1 MLPGAAYTLSSP
13 RPDNRA
19 EHMASPSPGRIIVV
33 DDDEL
38 FSESIRENLSDAG
51 YSVKTFADGPSVLA
65 FLDSGGESDLLLLD
79 WRMPGMN
86 GIEVLRQLR
95 AREHDIPVIFLTVLS
110 DQIYEEAGLLGGAVD
125 FVEKSRSFSI
135 LLKRLELIL
144 TGARAG
150 QGRSDKS
157 DPEPRTVGN
166 LTLLPDSSRALWR
179 REMVELTLTEFRVVD
194 YLASRVGTDVRYRD
208 LYDLVRGEGFV
219 AGTGE
224 NGYRANV
231 RTLIKR
237 VRQKFRALDEDFD
250 EIENYPG
257 FGYRWRAPGGTG
269 G

>member
-1 MLPGAAYTLSSP
+1 MTST
-13 RPDNRA
+13 
-19 EHMASPSPGRIIVV
+19 PSARIVVV

-38 FSESIRENLSDAG
+38 FSESIQENLTDAG
-51 YSVKTFADGPSVLA
+51 YSVRAFADGPSVLD
-65 FLDSGGESDLLLLD
+65 FLANGGESDLILLD

-95 AREHDIPVIFLTVLS
+95 AREYDIPVIFLTVLS

-144 TGARAG
+144 TGTRAATRKEG
-150 QGRSDKS
+150 EAEAAPVS
-157 DPEPRTVGN
+157 VGN
-166 LTLLPDSSRALWR
+166 LTLLLDSGRALWR

-194 YLASRVGTDVRYRD
+194 YLASRAGTDVRYRD

-224 NGYRANV
+224 EGFRANV

-237 VRQKFRALDEDFD
+237 VRQKFRALDDRFD

-257 FGYRWRAPGGTG
+257 FGYRWRASIETDN
-269 G
+269 

>member
-1 MLPGAAYTLSSP
+1 MTAPPLA
-13 RPDNRA
+13 
-19 EHMASPSPGRIIVV
+19 RIVVV

-38 FSESIRENLSDAG
+38 FSESIRENLTDAG
-51 YSVKTFADGPSVLA
+51 YSVKTFADGPSVLE
-65 FLDSGGESDLLLLD
+65 FLAKDGGSDLILLD

-95 AREHDIPVIFLTVLS
+95 AREYDVPVIFLTVLS

-144 TGARAG
+144 GGSRATTRKEG
-150 QGRSDKS
+150 ESEAAPLS
-157 DPEPRTVGN
+157 VGN
-166 LTLLPDSSRALWR
+166 LTLLPDSGRALWR
-179 REMVELTLTEFRVVD
+179 REMVELTLTEYKVVD
-194 YLASRVGTDVRYRD
+194 FLASRAGTDVRYRD

-224 NGYRANV
+224 EGYRANV

-237 VRQKFRALDEDFD
+237 VRQKFRALDDRFD

-257 FGYRWRAPGGTG
+257 FGYRWRGPDGAGK
-269 G
+269 